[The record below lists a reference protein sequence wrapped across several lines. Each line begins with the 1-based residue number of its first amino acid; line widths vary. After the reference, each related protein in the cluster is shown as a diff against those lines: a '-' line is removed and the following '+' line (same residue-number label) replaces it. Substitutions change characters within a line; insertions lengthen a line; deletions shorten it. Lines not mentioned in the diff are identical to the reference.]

1 MIIRDFLRWMRTA
14 SATERADATHA
25 VARGYLYSDL
35 APDDRAAAESA
46 LIMLLDDPSPKVR
59 EALARALAF
68 SNASP
73 PAVILGLATDQVEV
87 ASWVLEHSPLLVDA
101 DLVDAVATSGPAMQ
115 AAIARRA
122 YLPASVSAAIA
133 EVGAA
138 EACLVLIENL
148 QAAIAK
154 FSLDR
159 IIGRFGHLAAIRE
172 AMLSRD
178 DLPAAAH
185 QALLAKLSE
194 TLAGFVAGREWLE
207 PDRAAR
213 VAKDACEK
221 ATIALAP
228 ASPAS
233 ETGSLIRH
241 LGQSGQLTAGLILR
255 ALLSGN
261 VDMVEQAL
269 AELSGLPRKRVS
281 ALIRDYRSASLRALY
296 ERAGLPLSTYLAF
309 CEALE
314 AMRESGFVD
323 GSGNSTRLR
332 RRMVERV
339 LARCGNESIDDVEP
353 LLTLLRR
360 FAAEAARDE
369 ARLLCREMERSEI
382 DARPTPERIAA

>member
-1 MIIRDFLRWMRTA
+1 MRTA
-14 SATERADATHA
+14 SAAERADAAHTL
-25 VARGYLYSDL
+25 ARGYLYSEL
-35 APDDRAAAESA
+35 APDDRAAVERT

-68 SNASP
+68 SDASP
-73 PAVILGLATDQVEV
+73 AAVILGLAADQPEV

-115 AAIARRA
+115 AAIARRVH
-122 YLPASVSAAIA
+122 LPASVSAAVA

-138 EACLVLIENL
+138 ESCLVLIENP

-159 IIGRFGHLAAIRE
+159 IVSRFGHLAAIRE
-172 AMLSRD
+172 AMLARD
-178 DLPAAAH
+178 DLPAATH
-185 QALLAKLSE
+185 QALLARLSE

-213 VAKDACEK
+213 VAKDACER
-221 ATIALAP
+221 ATIALA
-228 ASPAS
+228 AAAPAS

-241 LGQSGQLTAGLILR
+241 LRQSGQLTAGLILR

-269 AELSGLPRKRVS
+269 TELSGLPHKRVS
-281 ALIRDYRSASLRALY
+281 ALMRDCRSVSLLALY
-296 ERAGLPLSTYLAF
+296 DRAGLPPSTYLAF
-309 CEALE
+309 REALE
-314 AMRESGFVD
+314 AMCEGGFID
-323 GSGNSTRLR
+323 GSGGSTRLR

-339 LARCGNESIDDVEP
+339 LARCGNEPIEDIEP

-360 FAAEAARDE
+360 FAVEAARDE
-369 ARLLCREMERSEI
+369 ARLMCQEI
-382 DARPTPERIAA
+382 ETGEIGASPTPERIAA